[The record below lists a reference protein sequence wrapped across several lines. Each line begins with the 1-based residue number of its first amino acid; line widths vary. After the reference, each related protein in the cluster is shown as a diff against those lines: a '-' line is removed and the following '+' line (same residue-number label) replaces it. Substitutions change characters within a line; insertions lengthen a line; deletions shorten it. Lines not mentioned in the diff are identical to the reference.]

1 MHADEFDTD
10 VGLVRRLLAEQ
21 FPQWADLPI
30 SPVDSA
36 GTVNALYRLGPDMV
50 ARLPRVAEWADVER
64 EFRWLPKLAPC
75 LPLAVPL
82 PLAKGSP
89 GESYPWQ
96 WSVFRWLP
104 GQTWALD
111 RIGDLHAAAA
121 DLARFVAAL
130 RRFDPAGAPR
140 SGRGGPL
147 ETRDAETRRAIEAL
161 HGAIDTDATTE
172 AWEES
177 LQAPGW
183 DAPAVWTHGDLLPS
197 NLLVEHGR
205 LSAVIDFGAAGVGDS
220 ACDLIAAWSLFPA
233 DARDVFRAA
242 LQPDDATWMRGRGWA
257 LSVALIALPYY
268 RDSNPVFVALAL
280 HMIDQVLA
288 DLQT

>member
-10 VGLVRRLLAEQ
+10 VGLVRRLLAAQ

-36 GTVNALYRLGPDMV
+36 GTVNALYRLGRDMV
-50 ARLPRVAEWADVER
+50 VRLPRVAEWADVER

-89 GESYPWQ
+89 GESYPFQ
-96 WSVFRWLP
+96 WSVYRWLP
-104 GQTWALD
+104 GQTWAVD
-111 RIGDLHAAAA
+111 RVGDLHAAAA

-130 RRFDPAGAPR
+130 RRFDPGGAPP
-140 SGRGGPL
+140 SGRGGAL
-147 ETRDAETRRAIEAL
+147 ETRDAETRRAIAAL
-161 HGAIDTDATTE
+161 HGVIDTDATTE

-177 LQAPGW
+177 LQAPVW

-205 LSAVIDFGAAGVGDS
+205 LTAVIDFGVAGVGDP
-220 ACDLIAAWSLFPA
+220 ACDLIPAWSLFPA

-242 LQPDDATWMRGRGWA
+242 LRPDDATWVRGRGWA

-268 RDSNPVFVALAL
+268 RDTNPVFVDLAL

-288 DLQT
+288 DRQT